1 MPIPDEAAPVAAA
14 SVRQL
19 FARRSLRVP
28 GTRLGAIAF
37 PPPTSPRSHWHYWW
51 QAHFLDCL
59 LDEHLRDPGGDALT
73 EARKLARGI
82 WLRNGGR
89 WRNAYYDDM
98 AWLALA
104 LQRLDAV
111 DGRRRPRRRVR
122 NLAGALRSAHTQDLG
137 GGVFWNTTRDYK
149 NTPSTAPA
157 ALFFARAGDTARAQ
171 ELLDWLRARLYDQE
185 SSLYLDGVKADGR
198 VERSLH
204 TYNQGTVLGALV
216 AVGGRENLQHAADL
230 VEAVAREVAGDD
242 GVLPLGAGGDA
253 GLFTGILA
261 RYLAQVSLSGVGPV
275 ASQLARSLLDATA
288 NHLWSGRLQ
297 VQGREF
303 LFPPRQE
310 RTPVSLSSQLQAWMV
325 LEAQWVSRTPEG
337 AGRTE

>member
-1 MPIPDEAAPVAAA
+1 MPIPDDAAPAAAA
-14 SVRQL
+14 SIRQL

-28 GTRLGAIAF
+28 GTRLGAIAL
-37 PPPTSPRSHWHYWW
+37 PAPAGLRSHWHYWW

-59 LDEHLRDPGGDALT
+59 IDEHLRDPSGHALP

-82 WLRNGGR
+82 WLRNGAR

-111 DGRRRPRRRVR
+111 EGRRRPSRPVRV
-122 NLAGALRSAHTQDLG
+122 LGDALRSAHTQELG

-157 ALFFARAGDTARAQ
+157 ALFFARAGEEERAQ
-171 ELLDWLRARLYDQE
+171 RLLDWLREHLFE
-185 SSLYLDGVKADGR
+185 TGSGLYLDGIRTDGR
-198 VERSLH
+198 VERTLH

-216 AVGGRENLQHAADL
+216 AVGGRSNLQHAGEL
-230 VEAVAREVAGDD
+230 VEAIARDMAADD
-242 GVLPLGAGGDA
+242 GVLPLGSTGDG

-261 RYLAQVSLSGVGPV
+261 RYLARAAVSDIGGSDVGGSAATTARRLLESTAAHV
-275 ASQLARSLLDATA
+275 WTGRTQLGDGAF
-288 NHLWSGRLQ
+288 
-297 VQGREF
+297 V
-303 LFPPRQE
+303 FPPPQDGAI
-310 RTPVSLSSQLQAWMV
+310 SLSSQLQAWMI
-325 LEAQWVSRTPEG
+325 LEAERASR
-337 AGRTE
+337 